1 MDVLQDVRLAEKE
14 WTRRFSGRREAA
26 RLAPARFQFR
36 VNRVLNRF
44 ACAMRRPALTAANG
58 VTADA
63 RRACTLA
70 A

>member
-14 WTRRFSGRREAA
+14 WTRRFSGRREVA
-26 RLAPARFQFR
+26 RLAPTRSQWRA
-36 VNRVLNRF
+36 NRVLNRF
-44 ACAMRRPALTAANG
+44 ACAIRRPALTGASG
-58 VTADA
+58 VAADA